1 MEEDKNKKEEI
12 QDGKKEEIQK
22 DLKEVGIK
30 ENAKITDGNSEK
42 EKVSSK
48 EKKSDSADK
57 KTIKDGTD
65 IFDDEEIDLSIE
77 GSTQESKS
85 GAGEEGETKKK
96 EAKKDEKKQKKSKKA
111 KKKKNKEIRKVS
123 IGRAYIKA
131 SYNNTMITLTD
142 NNGNVLITGSAG
154 QLGFKGPKKST
165 PYASS
170 IIVRDIINKVKS
182 YGLQTVSVF
191 VNGVG
196 AGRESAV
203 RALNAN
209 GLNILSIKDITPV
222 PHNGC
227 RAKKPR
233 RV

>member
-1 MEEDKNKKEEI
+1 M
-12 QDGKKEEIQK
+12 
-22 DLKEVGIK
+22 
-30 ENAKITDGNSEK
+30 
-42 EKVSSK
+42 
-48 EKKSDSADK
+48 
-57 KTIKDGTD
+57 
-65 IFDDEEIDLSIE
+65 E
-77 GSTQESKS
+77 GSAQESKS
-85 GAGEEGETKKK
+85 GAGEDGETKKK